1 MYDLRCDGVLIART
15 AADALSF
22 ESGSLL
28 ERVSSAGVFSC
39 TLQPE
44 NPYQNMVAL
53 RSSVLTLERAGSEIF
68 RGQAISTEVNEDGFF
83 LISGLGDMSYLRDV
97 LISPFTF
104 TGTLSAL
111 FGQILTYYN
120 ARATAKKRIYKGTV
134 EIAGNIS
141 YELTSCRTA
150 WDLISDLT
158 ETYGGVLEMLW
169 KNDGTRG
176 INWLINSHRF
186 SDQAALWGD
195 NLLSLQIEQDASDV
209 VNTLIAEGDEGLTV
223 TRSNSASVAQY
234 GAVYGYQRF
243 QGVTTSAALQTAADA
258 ALAEMKSAARS
269 VAGHAIDKW
278 EKGFEPFRVGDF
290 VRAISRVHLL
300 DEWIVV
306 SELRHDLTMAKPL
319 QVTLGRIGD
328 SMTASG
334 RTGLINKWIAGTQGQ
349 TPPLY
354 YAVDADGVYAVDA
367 DGYYAL
373 AMSRS

>member
-1 MYDLRCDGVLIART
+1 MYSLICDGTLIAKT
-15 AADALSF
+15 GADELSF

-28 ERVSSAGVFSC
+28 ERASTAGVLSC
-39 TLQPE
+39 TLMPE
-44 NPYQNMVAL
+44 NPYQNLIAL
-53 RSSVLTLERAGSEIF
+53 RSSVLSLQRSGAEIF
-68 RGQAISTEVNEDGFF
+68 RGQAISTELNEDGFF

-104 TGTLSAL
+104 TGTLAGL

-120 ARATAKKRIYKGTV
+120 ARAGAKKKIY
-134 EIAGNIS
+134 AGDVDIPGSVS

-158 ETYGGVLEMLW
+158 ETYGGVLEMVW
-169 KNDGTRG
+169 MNNGTRG
-176 INWLINSHRF
+176 ISWKKDSGHF
-186 SDQAALWGD
+186 SEQPALWGD
-195 NLLSLQIEQDASDV
+195 NLLSLQIEEDASDV
-209 VNTLIAEGDEGLTV
+209 VNTLIAEGDDSLTV
-223 TRSNSASVAQY
+223 TRTDSASVALY
-234 GAVYGYQRF
+234 GPVYGYRRF
-243 QGVTTSAALQTAADA
+243 QGVSTAHALNTQADA
-258 ALAEMKSAARS
+258 LLAQMKAAARS

-278 EKGFEPFRVGDF
+278 ELGFEPFRVGDF

-334 RTGLINKWIAGTQGQ
+334 RTALINQWIAGTQGQ
-349 TPPLY
+349 TPPLF
-354 YAVDADGVYAVDA
+354 YALDADGVYALDA
-367 DGYYAL
+367 GGFYAL